1 MEAKIYN
8 INNLQIHQMFYM
20 LDSITEDSV
29 RLFRRTPLGDE
40 EFFGYDLHRMLD
52 GKLLIAFYRYWEFQT
67 MHSFVAI
74 CGEKEEYVSAIP
86 FERIV
91 PYWNP
96 TTDYN
101 NQGAFAFFGSRAINV
116 GPDAWRC
123 DNTFYGPEQ
132 YITTEGILRYKN
144 AHAGEIVIYEPII
157 NINGVSSLMYASTSD
172 EEYVKN
178 IYINEDFI
186 PSTTITL
193 SEMFRLI
200 SEWAVLADAPFNST
214 EPISLDA
221 KEFLKQIDFDGS
233 LVGDQVDMQ
242 VAEYL
247 KGSTNAR
254 RRPANVVET
263 SQELLNFVKRK
274 MAHMSLAGLLSCYP
288 EYENLDVEIERDV
301 NTANEEF
308 LEDLFKMD
316 IEGDYSLDNYQGAL
330 AVIPGNYVDGSQ
342 TFTFR
347 WGLIKQ
353 KRDLALSLR
362 AL

>member
-1 MEAKIYN
+1 MEAKTYN
-8 INNLQIHQMFYM
+8 IDNLKTHQMFYM
-20 LDSITEDSV
+20 LDSITDDSLQ
-29 RLFRRTPLGDE
+29 LFRRTPAGDE
-40 EFFGYDLHRMLD
+40 EFFAYDLFRMPD
-52 GKLLIAFYRYWEFQT
+52 GKLLVAFYRYWEFQNI
-67 MHSFVAI
+67 HSLVAV
-74 CGEKEEYVSAIP
+74 CGDKEEYVSAIP

-144 AHAGEIVIYEPII
+144 AHAGELVVYEPII

-200 SEWAVLADAPFNST
+200 SEWALLADAPFNST

-221 KEFLKQIDFDGS
+221 KEFLRQIGFDSS
-233 LVGDQVDMQ
+233 LVADQVDMQ
-242 VAEYL
+242 VAEYF
-247 KGSTNAR
+247 KGNTDAR
-254 RRPANVVET
+254 KRPSGVVET
-263 SQELLNFVKRK
+263 NQALLSFVKRK
-274 MAHMSLAGLLSCYP
+274 MAHMSLCGVLSCYP
-288 EYENLDVEIERDV
+288 EYSNLEAEIQRDINSV
-301 NTANEEF
+301 NNEF
-308 LEDLFKMD
+308 LQDISNMR
-316 IEGDYSLDNYQGAL
+316 IEGDYSFANYEDALDF
-330 AVIPGNYVDGSQ
+330 IPNNYVDGKQ
-342 TFTFR
+342 TYTFR
-347 WGLIKQ
+347 WGLL
-353 KRDLALSLR
+353 KRKKDFALSMKVF
-362 AL
+362 